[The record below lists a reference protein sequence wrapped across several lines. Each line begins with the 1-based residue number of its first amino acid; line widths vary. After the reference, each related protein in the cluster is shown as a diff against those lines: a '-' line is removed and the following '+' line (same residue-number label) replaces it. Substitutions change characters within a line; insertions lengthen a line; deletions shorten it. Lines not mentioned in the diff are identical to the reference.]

1 MEKVEKN
8 KLIVVVYAGCKGL
21 SYSDVADFLRGIE
34 EVLGRKNEQEIM
46 HYIIPVFSTSDT
58 KVDCINPV
66 LLTQERYTE
75 VSEKV
80 AKLEAELKNSLK
92 EWTKN

>member
-1 MEKVEKN
+1 MEKN
-8 KLIVVVYAGCKGL
+8 KLIIVVYAGCKGL
-21 SYSDVADFLRGIE
+21 LYSDVADFLRGIE
-34 EVLGRKNEQEIM
+34 EVLGQENEQEIK
-46 HYIIPVFSTSDT
+46 HYIVPVFSTSDT

-80 AKLEAELKNSLK
+80 AKLEEELKSAIENYGK
-92 EWTKN
+92 R